1 MAPQENARVRSPQR
15 RFLTSLERL
24 SDLCSSKVTR
34 TPRLQG
40 ALTPMTE
47 PKLNPPV
54 LTKEQILAALKRAAP
69 GANELNRRL
78 DEVFRLTPE
87 QMNLILR

>member
-1 MAPQENARVRSPQR
+1 
-15 RFLTSLERL
+15 
-24 SDLCSSKVTR
+24 
-34 TPRLQG
+34 
-40 ALTPMTE
+40 MTE

-78 DEVFRLTPE
+78 DEVFRPTAE
-87 QMNLILR
+87 QMNRILR